1 MLSELLGLGLL
12 LALPTDVPVAT
23 GGTEVVERVLA
34 VVDRR
39 PVLLTEVRATSA
51 LKKVSEATAL
61 EALIDEMLMYA
72 EARRYPQ
79 AQPTPAEEAA
89 ALASLRRLA
98 GSAPLDPDLARVA
111 RRQATI
117 LKYIGLRFRPLV
129 HVSDEAVQ
137 QAYDAEFAGRSPAP
151 PFTETAP
158 RIREQLS
165 DHELDAR
172 IEEWA
177 RQLRSAAD
185 VRYVAAEP
193 EPGR

>member
-12 LALPTDVPVAT
+12 LAPPADVPVVTA
-23 GGTEVVERVLA
+23 GTEVVERVLA

-39 PVLLTEVRATSA
+39 PMLLTEVRATSA
-51 LKKVSEATAL
+51 LKKVSEAIAL
-61 EALIDEMLMYA
+61 EALIDETLMYA

-89 ALASLRRLA
+89 ALESLRRLA
-98 GSAPLDPDLARVA
+98 GSTPLEPDLARVA

-117 LKYIGLRFRPLV
+117 LKYVGLRFRPLL
-129 HVSDEAVQ
+129 HVSDEAIQ
-137 QAYDAEFAGRSPAP
+137 RAYAAESADRPSAP
-151 PFTETAP
+151 PFEDAAP
-158 RIREQLS
+158 RIRERLADQ
-165 DHELDAR
+165 ELDAR

-185 VRYVAAEP
+185 VHYVTERP